1 VQAKAMT
8 PATTAT
14 QRTTEMPETVLTATT
29 CEFMKH
35 KEENYVENVRLK
47 KLKLIFNLYCFPF
60 HGIKSF
66 YCTVCIAYHH
76 TTQQYPFSSPRPL
89 QPAPPFCDA
98 SRTANRQ
105 PESVKVS
112 PMGDSHID
120 SANIERGH
128 FIRVA
133 K

>member
-1 VQAKAMT
+1 MY
-8 PATTAT
+8 
-14 QRTTEMPETVLTATT
+14 EM
-29 CEFMKH
+29 
-35 KEENYVENVRLK
+35 K
-47 KLKLIFNLYCFPF
+47 KLILIFNLYCFPF
-60 HGIKSF
+60 RGIMTVL
-66 YCTVCIAYHH
+66 YCLPSLRNNILSPPPPPPPT
-76 TTQQYPFSSPRPL
+76 SSEL
-89 QPAPPFCDA
+89 APPFCDA

-105 PESVKVS
+105 PESVKVG